1 MKRRKRKDTAKA
13 PRRETGL
20 ANAWN
25 TERRRASK
33 NEREREALMELE
45 WESFGQGSEKKTRGL
60 YEKEISGGLAWDA
73 DGDTRG
79 GRTKE

>member
-1 MKRRKRKDTAKA
+1 
-13 PRRETGL
+13 
-20 ANAWN
+20 
-25 TERRRASK
+25 
-33 NEREREALMELE
+33 MELE